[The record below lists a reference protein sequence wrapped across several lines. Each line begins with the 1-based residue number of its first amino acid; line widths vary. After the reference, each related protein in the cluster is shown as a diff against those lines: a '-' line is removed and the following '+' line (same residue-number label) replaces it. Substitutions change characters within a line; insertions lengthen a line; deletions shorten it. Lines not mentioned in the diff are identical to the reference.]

1 MPALT
6 MLITAATSKPIICD
20 LVAVVSIKE
29 VVVTHGQQNQILR
42 EQRIASE
49 TTVQH

>member
-1 MPALT
+1 MGVDFVIAFLV
-6 MLITAATSKPIICD
+6 AAIICD
-20 LVAVVSIKE
+20 LVAVVLINE
-29 VVVTHGQQNQILR
+29 VFVTHGQQNRILG